1 MPMRREGTEMLPD
14 ITKKTEDKIRKT
26 IEDKGL
32 IAPKQHIVIGLSGG
46 PDSVCLFNALKSL
59 ADEMELTIHPV
70 HVNHKFRP
78 GAAERD
84 QQYVEEL
91 CRKNGLECAS
101 FVVDCNALA
110 AETGMTS
117 EEAGRK
123 ARYDAFYSTAEKVKA
138 ENPELSRD
146 DIKIAVAQNANDQAE
161 TVLLRLLRGT
171 GVDGLAG
178 IAYKREERGYKV
190 IRPTLDLYRDEIEE
204 YCEANGLDPVTD
216 HTNEE
221 SVYTRNKI
229 RNELIP
235 YLEKEHNS
243 NLKES
248 MVRLAR
254 IAAADKEYMW
264 QQTEEIYSK
273 LAEVKPVEAAG
284 GQGAA
289 EAAEV
294 SMDRESLAKVHPA
307 IRHRVMLKAF
317 AAVGLESD
325 ISEERIKAA
334 DSNIEKKQG
343 PKTVQ
348 FPKGYVLE
356 VAKGRVT
363 IKKL

>member
-1 MPMRREGTEMLPD
+1 MLPD
-14 ITKKTEDKIRKT
+14 ITKKTEDKIRKA
-26 IEDKGL
+26 IEEKGL
-32 IAPKQHIVIGLSGG
+32 ISPKQHIVIGLSGG
-46 PDSVCLFNALKSL
+46 PDSVCLFNALKNM

-91 CRKNGLECAS
+91 CEKSGLKCHS

-123 ARYDAFYSTAEKVKA
+123 ARYDAFYKVAEEVRKR
-138 ENPELSRD
+138 EPGISCD

-161 TVLLRLLRGT
+161 TVLFRLMRGT

-178 IAYKREERGYKV
+178 IAYEREERGYKV
-190 IRPTLDLYRDEIEE
+190 IRPILDLYRDEIES
-204 YCEANGLDPVTD
+204 YCDHNDLKPVID

-221 SVYTRNKI
+221 SVYARNKI

-235 YLEKEHNS
+235 YLENGYNT

-254 IAAADKEYMW
+254 IAAADKEYLW
-264 QQTEEIYSK
+264 QQTEAVYSELAREEYAESTGGK
-273 LAEVKPVEAAG
+273 LCTI
-284 GQGAA
+284 
-289 EAAEV
+289 

-317 AAVGLESD
+317 AAIGLDSD
-325 ISEERIKAA
+325 VSEERIKAA
-334 DSNIEKKQG
+334 DYNIEKKQG

-363 IKKL
+363 MKKS